1 MLALVIK
8 WLAFW
13 FCSFVKVVELQV
25 RIGVS
30 IAAVVV
36 EAKPSWGVPDLACS
50 CTCTGRYQNI
60 FLLHSYLDGR
70 SLGSHLRRN
79 LGRSFAGDLLFAFI
93 LTWSMSRVPPGIPF
107 HSSLIIACQCLGSG
121 QRRQFARTTVVA
133 KILTP
138 SDGHLYSA

>member
-30 IAAVVV
+30 IAAAVV
-36 EAKPSWGVPDLACS
+36 EAKPSWGVPDLACG
-50 CTCTGRYQNI
+50 CTCAGGYQNI
-60 FLLHSYLDGR
+60 FLLHSYLDGL

-79 LGRSFAGDLLFAFI
+79 LGRSFAGD
-93 LTWSMSRVPPGIPF
+93 
-107 HSSLIIACQCLGSG
+107 
-121 QRRQFARTTVVA
+121 
-133 KILTP
+133 
-138 SDGHLYSA
+138 